1 MLPKSRLQPDPSAA
15 GFAHH
20 ASASGNLTMPAQPEP
35 RRRGSLQ
42 HNKLLAE
49 KRHLGFASRM
59 RSEHSDEQSA
69 EQPQEVDHP
78 GDESSPSRQ
87 LRQPGCD
94 FR

>member
-1 MLPKSRLQPDPSAA
+1 MDDQLREISLSEGLSAQTTSVDA
-15 GFAHH
+15 VARFGLA
-20 ASASGNLTMPAQPEP
+20 

-42 HNKLLAE
+42 HNMLLAE
-49 KRHLGFASRM
+49 KCHLGFASRM

-69 EQPQEVDHP
+69 EPLQEVDRP
-78 GDESSPSRQ
+78 GDESSPSWQ